1 MPPPRLKGDGRR
13 AKDAKGTFFRLI
25 RLLFQYYKKEIIF
38 ILACIAVTALAG
50 TAPSI
55 FVQTITA
62 YINEGVDLAKS
73 GIPGGEVFAS
83 LLPSILTEIG
93 RAHV

>member
-1 MPPPRLKGDGRR
+1 MPPPRLRGDGRR
-13 AKDAKGTFFRLI
+13 AKDTKGTALRLI

-50 TAPSI
+50 TAPAI
-55 FVQTITA
+55 FVQTMTA

-73 GIPGGEVFAS
+73 GKA
-83 LLPSILTEIG
+83 L
-93 RAHV
+93 